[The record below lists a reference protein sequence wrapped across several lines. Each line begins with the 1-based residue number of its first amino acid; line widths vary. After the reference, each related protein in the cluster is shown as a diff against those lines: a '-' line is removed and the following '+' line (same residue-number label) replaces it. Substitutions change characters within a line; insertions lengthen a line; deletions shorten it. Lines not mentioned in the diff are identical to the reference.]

1 LNTAARSVAP
11 ALSAAFSF
19 LLVIGASAAAA
30 TALTDDRGRA
40 FEATAPAQRIVTL
53 SPHLTELVFAAGAG
67 NRLVGVPR
75 YSDHPPAARNLPLIG
90 DATRIDVERVVS
102 LRPDWILAWKSGNPA
117 GEVARLERLGLRVYV
132 TDAARLPDIPRVLR
146 AIGVLAGTT
155 AEAERSAGEFE
166 AAIAELRERYAHRT
180 PVRVFYPVWHRPLM
194 TVNGRHLISD
204 VVGLCGGV
212 NVFRD
217 APVLVPTVSMEAVL
231 AARPDVV
238 VGGGSN
244 GGAEGFRED
253 WRSSVSPALRRVPS
267 AYVDPDLMQRA
278 TPRIVQGAQAVCA
291 ALHAVRP

>member
-11 ALSAAFSF
+11 ALRAAFS
-19 LLVIGASAAAA
+19 LLLAIGASVAAGAA
-30 TALTDDRGRA
+30 VTDDRGRT
-40 FEATAPAQRIVTL
+40 FDATAPAQRIVTL

-67 NRLVGVPR
+67 GRLVGVPR
-75 YSDHPPAARNLPLIG
+75 YSDHPPAARALPLIG
-90 DATRIDVERVVS
+90 DATRIDAERVVS
-102 LRPDWILAWKSGNPA
+102 LRPDWILAWKSGNPT

-132 TDAARLPDIPRVLR
+132 TDAERLPDIPRVLR
-146 AIGVLAGTT
+146 AIGVLAGAT
-155 AEAERSAGEFE
+155 AAAERSASDFE
-166 AAIAELRERYAHRT
+166 VAIAELRERYAHRT

-204 VVGLCGGV
+204 VLALCGGI

-217 APVLVPTVSMEAVL
+217 APVLVPTISPEAVL

-238 VGGGSN
+238 VGGASS
-244 GGAEGFRED
+244 GGAEGFRKD
-253 WRSSVSPALRRVPS
+253 WQANVSPALRRVPS

-291 ALHAVRP
+291 ALDAVR